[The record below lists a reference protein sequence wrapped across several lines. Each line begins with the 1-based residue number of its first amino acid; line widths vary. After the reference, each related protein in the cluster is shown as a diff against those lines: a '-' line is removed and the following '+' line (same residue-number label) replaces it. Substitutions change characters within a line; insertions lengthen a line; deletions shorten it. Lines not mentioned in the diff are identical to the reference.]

1 MKHRELKDTEL
12 KIKKEI
18 EELFCKPVIVSKDD
32 MDKFQQ
38 KEMKK
43 TRHVKI
49 TWYDWLT
56 NYIPDPIRKSVGG
69 FKDKVVSLF
78 KTNSP

>member
-12 KIKKEI
+12 KIKKGI
-18 EELFCKPVIVSKDD
+18 EELFCKSIIVSKDD

-69 FKDKVVSLF
+69 FKDKVVCLF
-78 KTNSP
+78 KANSS

>member
-18 EELFCKPVIVSKDD
+18 EELFCKSIIVSKDD
-32 MDKFQQ
+32 MDEFQQ

-78 KTNSP
+78 NTNSP